1 MEKEDCMKEI
11 DARGLSCPQPVVL
24 TDQAI
29 RNGETHFKVLVNSNT
44 SKENVLRIIHKSKMN
59 FKTEITENGGDII
72 IEVSQ

>member
-1 MEKEDCMKEI
+1 MKEI

-29 RNGETHFKVLVNSNT
+29 RNGETHFKILVNSNT
-44 SKENVLRIIHKSKMN
+44 SKENVLRLIRKSKIK
-59 FKTEITENGGDII
+59 FKTEILENGEDTI